1 LRNIRRLAAALLIA
15 VPLGVVISATAASAN
30 FVITPTVV
38 VTNPV
43 LASPQAVGAES
54 FAGTYSAA
62 VTGGG
67 LVANFPLGQVT
78 FNAIGPAPAVT
89 ATEICAS
96 PDFGT
101 GSPSANIVPSSP
113 DTVTYSCTAA
123 AVASLLTVNG
133 TYTIEAVFAPDATS
147 STLALTSNNGVTQV
161 TTTTVQIFNQVTPTV
176 TTAFSLGVVGPANT
190 TTVPAGSAP
199 TDTATIATTGG
210 PTFSPAT
217 TVTFQG
223 FANGTCTAPAFSTD
237 AGVPVTQVGA
247 TNNGSATSLP
257 FGVSNVAGTTE
268 SILATYS
275 GNTFNLGPTAA
286 TCEVLIT
293 TLAAPSITTNNTP
306 ASVSLGNPLN
316 DSVTISGL
324 SGTNATG
331 NVILQLHSG
340 SATGPLVTTFV
351 QPVSAL
357 TITGG
362 SATFTAQFTPTA
374 AGTYIWTSTYSGDIN
389 NAAATG
395 PNETSTVTAAV
406 VVTPPAAPS
415 ALVISTFFL
424 TPAMHGRLYSDT
436 VTATGGAT
444 PVAYTWSLSAVGAGQ
459 AMPPGLH
466 INPAT
471 GTISGV
477 AGAVGTYTFTVTV
490 TDSTAPSLTTSKV
503 FTLVIM

>member
-67 LVANFPLGQVT
+67 IDGNFPLGQVT

-123 AVASLLTVNG
+123 TVASLLTVNG
-133 TYTIEAVFAPDATS
+133 TYTIEAVFTPDATS
-147 STLALTSNNGVTQV
+147 STLALTSNNAVTQV

-176 TTAFSLGVVGPANT
+176 TTAFSLGTVAGPV

-199 TDTATIATTGG
+199 TDTATITTTGG

-223 FANGTCTAPAFSTD
+223 FANGTCTAPAFTTD
-237 AGVPVTQVGA
+237 AGVPVTQVGS
-247 TNNGSATSLP
+247 TNNGSATSEP
-257 FGVSNVAGTTE
+257 FQTSDVAGTTV
-268 SILATYS
+268 SLLATYS
-275 GNTFNLGPTAA
+275 GNTFNAGPTAA
-286 TCEVLIT
+286 TCEVLT
-293 TLAAPSITTNNTP
+293 TTVAAPSITTNNTP

-324 SGTNATG
+324 SGSNATG

-374 AGTYIWTSTYSGDIN
+374 TGTYIWTSTYSGDTN

-395 PNETSTVTAAV
+395 PNETSTVTSAV

-415 ALVISTFFL
+415 SLVINTFFL

-444 PVAYTWSLSAVGAGQ
+444 PVSYHWTLAAVGAGQ
-459 AMPPGLH
+459 VLPPGLN

-471 GTISGV
+471 GTITGV
-477 AGAVGTYTFTVTV
+477 AGAVGNYTFTVTV

-503 FTLVIM
+503 FTLIIM